1 MFEIFLPESIFKFPL
16 HGLHVGILHQEGGAQ
31 LAELSELDLSG
42 AVLVDLEQEVLQLLL
57 GGPEAH
63 GPHDLAKII
72 SGQEVNLLCVEEI
85 KASLE
90 IENDG
95 LASSNPKNPYFEA
108 LDLVSSQSGA
118 LGDVVE
124 LNSGVRIVVSH
135 AG

>member
-42 AVLVDLEQEVLQLLL
+42 AVLVDLEQEVFQLLL

-63 GPHDLAKII
+63 GPHDLPEII
-72 SGQEVNLLCVEEI
+72 SGQEVDLLCVEEI

-90 IENDG
+90 IE
-95 LASSNPKNPYFEA
+95 
-108 LDLVSSQSGA
+108 
-118 LGDVVE
+118 DV
-124 LNSGVRIVVSH
+124 GGRPPPP
-135 AG
+135 

>member
-63 GPHDLAKII
+63 GPHDLPKII
-72 SGQEVNLLCVEEI
+72 SGQEVDLLCVEEI

-90 IENDG
+90 IENVG
-95 LASSNPKNPYFEA
+95 PAWRNPE
-108 LDLVSSQSGA
+108 
-118 LGDVVE
+118 
-124 LNSGVRIVVSH
+124 
-135 AG
+135 

>member
-63 GPHDLAKII
+63 GPHDLPKII
-72 SGQEVNLLCVEEI
+72 SGQEVDLLCVEEI

-90 IENDG
+90 KETVGSACSLYQPEEI
-95 LASSNPKNPYFEA
+95 LP
-108 LDLVSSQSGA
+108 
-118 LGDVVE
+118 
-124 LNSGVRIVVSH
+124 
-135 AG
+135 